1 MKKNKPTL
9 IDHFDPMLKRIVL
22 KLLKD
27 EEELE
32 SVSEARKSLLKEI
45 LLQNSDIAPPREIHC
60 DEDEL
65 IQSHWLRIAGLEEE
79 K

>member
-1 MKKNKPTL
+1 MKKNKPGL
-9 IDHFDPMLKRIVL
+9 IDHFDPRLKRIVL

-27 EEELE
+27 EEEFE
-32 SVSEARKSLLKEI
+32 SVSEVRKSLLKEI
-45 LLQNSDIAPPREIHC
+45 LLPNSDITSPREIYY